1 MKVTRFIV
9 AETEILAAPSPGV
22 ICEEI
27 ITGDH
32 GIESISPLFYSHYVL
47 HLKKA
52 ISEIICAGS
61 GGRYSPPLFFFFFP
75 PQSEWMHGVFPGN
88 NAERVSGGSQDRNQI
103 VTALS

>member
-61 GGRYSPPLFFFFFP
+61 GGRYSLPLFFFFSLPKASGCMEFFP
-75 PQSEWMHGVFPGN
+75 EITRK
-88 NAERVSGGSQDRNQI
+88 E
-103 VTALS
+103 